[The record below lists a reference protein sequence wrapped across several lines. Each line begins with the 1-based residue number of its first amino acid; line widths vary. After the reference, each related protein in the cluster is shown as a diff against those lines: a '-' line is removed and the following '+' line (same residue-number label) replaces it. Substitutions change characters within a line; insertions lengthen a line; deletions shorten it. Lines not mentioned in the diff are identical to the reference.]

1 MGALIRGPYTRPPY
15 SGVSAMKPFIVV
27 MLIGLCVGVLIHVS
41 NIHTHQ
47 VERAHSLGYA
57 EGRLDSAL
65 TSDRW

>member
-1 MGALIRGPYTRPPY
+1 
-15 SGVSAMKPFIVV
+15 MKPFIVV